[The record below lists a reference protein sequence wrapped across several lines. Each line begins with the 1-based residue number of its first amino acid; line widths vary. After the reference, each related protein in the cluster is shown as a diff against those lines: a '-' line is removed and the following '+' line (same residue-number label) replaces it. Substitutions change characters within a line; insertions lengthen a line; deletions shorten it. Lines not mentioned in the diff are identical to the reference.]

1 MIVQDCN
8 YDSIGISIA
17 YTPFTR
23 LFTQQD
29 FMICPLNSPGGG
41 NPNPCTNMS
50 GLVMTGLNAAES
62 ARVWLYEHDT
72 SGGFIVD
79 SAQTD
84 TLGNFGFTAS
94 NLDST
99 KVYSIYA
106 SLLST
111 DPSYGIPILQL
122 LQPLLLRI
130 L

>member
-1 MIVQDCN
+1 
-8 YDSIGISIA
+8 
-17 YTPFTR
+17 
-23 LFTQQD
+23 
-29 FMICPLNSPGGG
+29 
-41 NPNPCTNMS
+41 MS

-72 SGGFIVD
+72 SGGFIVN